1 MIVARVIDN
10 LQSSVLTNGR
20 LNQLNTELTEP
31 DRSGNI
37 YRTEPDHT
45 EPNLTAYKFSI
56 IPSLKGS
63 KNFEILKIKWFLKNI
78 PEIWPK
84 IAQIA

>member
-1 MIVARVIDN
+1 MKSIFRPCQGTGSDEF
-10 LQSSVLTNGR
+10 LQWS
-20 LNQLNTELTEP
+20 TEP
-31 DRSGNI
+31 GK
-37 YRTEPDHT
+37 YRTYWTGPNHT

>member
-1 MIVARVIDN
+1 MCICIFN
-10 LQSSVLTNGR
+10 SIILSGR
-20 LNQLNTELTEP
+20 PNQVNTELTEP

-63 KNFEILKIKWFLKNI
+63 ENFEILKIKWFLKNI
-78 PEIWPK
+78 PEK